1 MMQDDSLFHP
11 WECKGLDPFRDDPVA
26 SDSEFGYDIEEAKSD
41 DLEVSDMEA
50 PCTCGNCV
58 HMPSS
63 EERLCC
69 KQLLG
74 WQREYNSGGV
84 KDLDNS
90 CHAIKLLLTLV
101 FLPSR
106 DPPVDCI
113 LGLKNFQNTFNKAI
127 KDGGISP
134 WTL

>member
-11 WECKGLDPFRDDPVA
+11 WECKGLDPFCDDPVA

-58 HMPSS
+58 HMPSL

-69 KQLLG
+69 KRLLG
-74 WQREYNSGGV
+74 WQREYDSGGV
-84 KDLDNS
+84 KYLDNS
-90 CHAIKLLLTLV
+90 CAVIKLSS
-101 FLPSR
+101 PS
-106 DPPVDCI
+106 
-113 LGLKNFQNTFNKAI
+113 
-127 KDGGISP
+127 
-134 WTL
+134 